1 MTNTKNKKLRV
12 AVGMSG
18 GVDSSVAAYLLKE
31 QGFEVEGFFMKFWS
45 DPTLQ
50 DKRSNRCCSI
60 EDFMDAGQVANKL
73 DIRLH
78 SLNLSDKFKENIVD
92 DFISSYEEGVTPNPC
107 VRCNQ
112 FIKMGGFWEHV
123 KKLGFD
129 YIATGHYAKKFI
141 DENGIAYIENPKDA
155 DKDQTYFLYRLNQE
169 TLQHTLF
176 PLSDYTKDEIKEIAS
191 AQGFITAKKKESQE
205 LCFLA
210 NNSIMDFLTRHSQVS
225 SGDIID
231 IETNKKLGEHKGLQ
245 TYTIGQRKGIG
256 LGGGPWFVVKKQM
269 KNNILYVT
277 NNPKHELLFTD
288 KIELK
293 DCNWPSG
300 EPITPLQVQAR
311 IRYNQK
317 LTSAQLTKENN
328 IFYIQFDE
336 PRKAVTSGQ
345 SAVMYDNNRLI
356 GGGVIV

>member
-1 MTNTKNKKLRV
+1 MKNNSSKKLKV

-31 QGFEVEGFFMKFWS
+31 QGYEVEGFFMKFWS

-60 EDFMDAGQVANKL
+60 EDFMDAGQVANKMG
-73 DIRLH
+73 IRLH
-78 SLNLSDKFKENIVD
+78 SLNLSDTFKENIVD
-92 DFISSYEEGVTPNPC
+92 DFISAYEEGVTPNPC

-112 FIKMGGFWEHV
+112 FVKMGGFWKHA

-129 YIATGHYAKKFI
+129 YIATGHYAKISHDKQ
-141 DENGIAYIENPKDA
+141 GIAHIENAEDA
-155 DKDQTYFLYRLNQE
+155 HKDQTYFLYRLDQD
-169 TLQHTLF
+169 TVSHTLF
-176 PLSDYTKDEIKEIAS
+176 PLADYTKDQIKEIAQE
-191 AQGFITAKKKESQE
+191 QGFVTAKKKESQE

-210 NNSIMDFLTRHSQVS
+210 NNSIMDFLQRHSSVD
-225 SGDIID
+225 GGNIID
-231 IETNKKLGEHKGLQ
+231 IDTEKVLGTHDGLQ
-245 TYTIGQRKGIG
+245 SYTIGQRKGLG
-256 LGGGPWFVVKKQM
+256 LGGGPWYVVRKHLRS
-269 KNNILYVT
+269 NTLYVT
-277 NNPKHELLFTD
+277 NNREHELLFTD

-300 EPITPLQVQAR
+300 EPETPQKVQAR
-311 IRYNQK
+311 VRYNQK
-317 LTSAQLTKENN
+317 VSDAQLTKENN
-328 IFYIQFDE
+328 TFYLQFDE

-345 SAVMYDNNRLI
+345 SAVIYNGSKLL